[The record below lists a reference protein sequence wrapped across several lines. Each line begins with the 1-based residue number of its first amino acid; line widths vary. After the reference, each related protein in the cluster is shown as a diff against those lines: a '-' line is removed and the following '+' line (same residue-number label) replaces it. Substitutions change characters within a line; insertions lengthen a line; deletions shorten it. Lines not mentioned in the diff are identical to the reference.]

1 MFWPHKRLLHYWGF
15 DRWMCVQWVET
26 HTKHTHSW
34 QCNKRIGA
42 EWNWGKNWHV
52 AEWNATTGQ
61 QKYIRYLHSPK
72 ILLENVMCFYFCL
85 RFKSLTL
92 HSVEHLTFPVRP
104 FNISS
109 IVICTYCVSGVEV
122 LNASVRD
129 ISICALMWYNILL
142 MMYSTSLSVRE
153 RFTVFWGGG
162 GFSLIVLRPNWVL
175 IQAHGWFER
184 CGQTVIHSSVGVC
197 NWICLL
203 LIVRRNDR
211 STWVI
216 WMPLLEF
223 VTEFVRY

>member
-153 RFTVFWGGG
+153 RFTIFFGGG
-162 GFSLIVLRPNWVL
+162 DLVWLFWDLIGSWYKHMGGLNAVVKRSFTVLLGF
-175 IQAHGWFER
+175 A
-184 CGQTVIHSSVGVC
+184 
-197 NWICLL
+197 
-203 LIVRRNDR
+203 
-211 STWVI
+211 
-216 WMPLLEF
+216 
-223 VTEFVRY
+223 TEFVYYWL